1 MTWFNFKE
9 LKKSSVY
16 ITPNLPVLQTKR
28 YKFGLGQVLLF
39 MLLVVTLVALITIL
53 LILFTPVKEVVL
65 LTEKDRLENYTER
78 IKELED
84 KIVFL
89 SNEIS
94 ELSSTNKKLK
104 YAILLG
110 GGEIDSNAAEF
121 DSLRIDDE
129 TGKIPEGG
137 TVLFA
142 FLKLWKSFLPDL
154 IDTNIVFLEPI
165 NSFVTQYFNQ
175 EKGHLGWDYA
185 AKTGS
190 PVYAAAGG
198 LVLSASFSDSDGYWM
213 MIDHGSGYITKYK
226 HCSNLLKKEREYVYQ
241 GELIALTGNTG
252 KKSSGPHL
260 HFEVW
265 HFGKALDPSV
275 IFRK

>member
-28 YKFGLGQVLLF
+28 YKFSLGQVIFFILF
-39 MLLVVTLVALITIL
+39 SIASIALVTML
-53 LILFTPVKEVVL
+53 LILFSPIKEVVL
-65 LTEKDRLENYTER
+65 LTEKDRLENYTEK

-94 ELSSTNKKLK
+94 NLSSTNKKLK

-110 GGEIDSNAAEF
+110 SGDIDSSAREF

-137 TVLFA
+137 TILFA
-142 FLKLWKSFLPDL
+142 FNKLLKNVFSFDV
-154 IDTNIVFLEPI
+154 DSAKVFSEPI
-165 NSFVTQYFNQ
+165 NSFVTQTFNQ
-175 EKGHLGWDYA
+175 EKGHIGWDYA

-190 PVYAAAGG
+190 PVFAAAGG
-198 LVLSASFSDSDGYWM
+198 LVLSATYSDSDGYWI
-213 MIDHGSGYITKYK
+213 MIDHGSGYISKYK
-226 HCSNLLKKEREYVYQ
+226 HCSSLLKKEREYVYQ
-241 GELIALTGNTG
+241 GELIALSGDTGT
-252 KKSSGPHL
+252 KSSGPHL
-260 HFEVW
+260 HFEIW
-265 HFGKALDPSV
+265 HFGKAIDPSI

>member
-28 YKFGLGQVLLF
+28 YKFGLGQILF
-39 MLLVVTLVALITIL
+39 YIFTFVATIAIITTL

-78 IKELED
+78 IKKLED

-89 SNEIS
+89 SNEVS

-110 GGEIDSNAAEF
+110 SGEIDSNATQF

-129 TGKIPEGG
+129 TGKVPEGG

-142 FLKLWKSFLPDL
+142 FLKLWGKIFPDL
-154 IDTNIVFLEPI
+154 IDTNIVFIEPI
-165 NSFVTQYFNQ
+165 NSFVTQYFDQ

-185 AKTGS
+185 AKSGS

-198 LVLSASFSDSDGYWM
+198 LVLSASYSDSDGYWM
-213 MIDHGSGYITKYK
+213 MIDHGSGYITRYK
-226 HCSNLLKKEREYVYQ
+226 HCSSLLKKEREYVYQ

-252 KKSSGPHL
+252 TKSTGPHL
-260 HFEVW
+260 HFELW
-265 HFGKALDPSV
+265 HFGKVLDPSI
-275 IFRK
+275 IFSK